1 MYSIFTPDAPQPSGT
16 FSQGASAARY
26 VFVSGQL
33 PIDPASGVLRD
44 ASIGVQTVQVIRNV
58 EAVLADVGLGIDSVC
73 KVTLF
78 LTDLNDLEAVD
89 EVCSE
94 RFEKPYPARSV
105 VGVSALPHGAS
116 IQMECVT
123 CR

>member
-1 MYSIFTPDAPQPSGT
+1 MYSISTNDAPHPSGT
-16 FSQGASAARY
+16 FSQGASAARF

-33 PIDPASGVLRD
+33 PIDPRTGCLADG
-44 ASIGVQTVQVIRNV
+44 SIGAQTVQVIRNM
-58 EAVLADVGLGIDSVC
+58 EAVLEEVGLGIDSVC
-73 KVTLF
+73 KVTAY
-78 LTDLNDLEAVD
+78 LTDLTDLEAVD

-105 VGVSALPHGAS
+105 LEVARLPHNAR
-116 IQMECVT
+116 IQMECIA